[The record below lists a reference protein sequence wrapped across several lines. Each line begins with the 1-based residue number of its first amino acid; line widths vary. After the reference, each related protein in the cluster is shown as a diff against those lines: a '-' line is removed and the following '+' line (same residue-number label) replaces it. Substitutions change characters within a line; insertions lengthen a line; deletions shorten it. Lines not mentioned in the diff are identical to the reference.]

1 MSELFL
7 TVLNRSISAGWVVL
21 AVLILRLVLK
31 KAPRWPHVLLW
42 GLVAL
47 RLVLPGSVESVLSL
61 IPSAETIP
69 MDIGIEVAPA
79 IDSGIHTL
87 DRVVNPAIAQSFT
100 PRPEDS
106 ANPLQIWVFVASVV
120 WVAGVAGML
129 LYAVGSSWRLRRRV
143 RTAVW
148 ERDNI
153 FRGETVPAPFVM
165 GLFRPRIYLP
175 YHMDEE
181 AVPYVVA
188 HEQAHIRRRDPLW
201 KFLAFVLL
209 AFHWFN
215 PLLWLA
221 VVLLYRDLEL
231 ACDER
236 VIRNLDGGQRAD
248 YTQALLSCSVHRRRA
263 AACPL
268 AFGEVG
274 VKERVKS
281 VLQYR
286 KPAFWMIVLAV
297 IVCTAAAVC
306 FLTDPVKAADASP
319 ETAAVSQDDD
329 TQAGRLD
336 DRMALVDAEE
346 IRSISSWS
354 DNVEAEPLATALNG
368 AAGSR
373 VEDAEEL
380 RGYYNLTAYLSGG
393 PEGYSGEEEHFTIY
407 AGLEEDVLCIQYSN
421 GSGTVETGYYADGD
435 LYRLLRDSYQTGDEI
450 DPIPYETWGGILEAR
465 AQATVDGTEDM
476 WGEPA
481 FTGYEVTRFGL
492 VDELETDGIPYDVY
506 AWDAAFLTDDPDAVV
521 WAGGMWLDAEGR
533 VRAVEQETYLAI
545 RPDTGEYRFISWDL
559 YDGADAA
566 SGREN
571 VERLIAQ
578 AFAQS

>member
-7 TVLNRSISAGWVVL
+7 MVLNRSISAGWVVL
-21 AVLILRLVLK
+21 AVLLLRLVLK
-31 KAPRWPHVLLW
+31 KAPRWTHVLLW

-47 RLVLPGSVESVLSL
+47 RLVLPGSVESMLSL

-69 MDIGIEVAPA
+69 MHIGTEAEPA
-79 IDSGIHTL
+79 IDSGIRAL
-87 DRVVNPAIAQSFT
+87 DQVVNPAIAQSFT

-106 ANPLQIWVFVASVV
+106 ANPLQIWVFAASVV
-120 WVAGVAGML
+120 WAIGVAGML

-175 YHMDEE
+175 YHMDEGS
-181 AVPYVVA
+181 VPYVVA

-209 AFHWFN
+209 AVHWFN

-221 VVLLYRDLEL
+221 VVLLYRDMEL

-281 VLQYR
+281 VLLYR
-286 KPAFWMIVLAV
+286 KPAFWVIVLAV
-297 IVCTAAAVC
+297 VVCAAAAVC
-306 FLTDPVKAADASP
+306 FLTDPVKATDVRPAEV
-319 ETAAVSQDDD
+319 ETTPGGD
-329 TQAGRLD
+329 TQEDLLD
-336 DRMALVDAEE
+336 ERMASVGAEE

-354 DNVEAEPLATALNG
+354 DNVEAEPLASALNG

-373 VEDAEEL
+373 IGDAVDF
-380 RGYYNLTAYLSGG
+380 RGYYNLTADLSG
-393 PEGYSGEEEHFTIY
+393 SDEEHFDIY
-407 AGLEEDVLCIQYSN
+407 AGLEEDVLCIQYSD
-421 GSGTVETGYYADGD
+421 GSGTVETGYYADGE
-435 LYRLLRDSYQTGDEI
+435 LYRLIRGSYRTEDEI

-465 AQATVDGTEDM
+465 AQTTVDGTENM

-481 FTGYEVTRFGL
+481 FTGYEVTRFVL
-492 VDELETDGIPYDVY
+492 ADELETDGIQYDVY
-506 AWDAAFLTDDPDAVV
+506 AWDVAFRTDDPDAVV

-533 VRAVEQETYLAI
+533 VRAVEQETYLAV
-545 RPDTGEYRFISWDL
+545 RPDTGEYRFLSWDL
-559 YDGADAA
+559 FDGADEA
-566 SGREN
+566 SGQEN
-571 VERLIAQ
+571 AERLIAQ
-578 AFAQS
+578 AFDQS